1 MVVAPTSEQLE
12 IISAVSKLPSSL
24 MISAYAGTAKTT
36 TLQMSAPGIR
46 SQALALAFN
55 RKISEELKGR
65 LPPHFMIK
73 TLNGLG
79 HSAWASSINCSI
91 KLDDRKLGKLV
102 SQVAK
107 DYKTT
112 LTPDQWDELRR
123 LVSSA
128 MSAGISPG
136 DIGHPL
142 REDSQEAWEDLS
154 SYQGDEFNQIY
165 PLAREVLKEDIRL
178 AQQGIISFDDQIY
191 CPTILGGKWN
201 KYSTVFIDESQ
212 DLSPLNHRQLQ
223 LSLAQNG
230 RLVAVG
236 DPKQAIYAFRG
247 ADSSSMSN
255 MRGLSKDWTDLQ
267 LTMTF
272 RCPKAIVERQQE
284 HAPGYRA
291 WDGCKEG
298 RFASVETLLYPY
310 AYDKEDFDL
319 LWNWGSITSEL
330 DNLVTDAGELGAKL
344 PSAAILCRNNA
355 PLLSLA
361 FKLLR
366 RNIGCH
372 MLGREIGR
380 GLENLSQKLATDDS
394 TPIVQFA
401 TKLEAWESHECS
413 LARANDKP
421 DKESRIIDQAEC
433 LRAVIDGSGART
445 AGDLRSA
452 LQKLFSRESGLITLS
467 SIHRAKG
474 LEWDLVVHLDPW
486 RIPPKRSLRDPIQ
499 LEQEKNLLYVCETR
513 TRHTLLNLNLEDFR

>member
-1 MVVAPTSEQLE
+1 MTPTEEQLE

-36 TLQMSAPGIR
+36 TLQLAAPGIR

-55 RKISEELKGR
+55 KKISEELKGK
-65 LPPHFMIK
+65 LPPHFFIK

-107 DYKTT
+107 DSKTT
-112 LTPDQWDELRR
+112 LTPDQWDEIRR
-123 LVSSA
+123 LVSA
-128 MSAGISPG
+128 VMSAGISPG
-136 DIGHPL
+136 DIGDPL
-142 REDSQEAWEDLS
+142 REDSQESWEDLS
-154 SYQGDEFNQIY
+154 SFQDKEFHQIY

-212 DLSPLNHRQLQ
+212 DLSPLNHQQLQ

-247 ADSSSMSN
+247 ADSSSMQN
-255 MRGLSKDWTDLQ
+255 MRGLSKDWTDLK

-272 RCPKAIVERQQE
+272 RCPKVVVERQQE
-284 HAPGYRA
+284 HAPGYKA
-291 WDGCKEG
+291 WDGCKDG
-298 RFASVETLLYPY
+298 RFDRGFRRA
-310 AYDKEDFDL
+310 EDHEWFDIPEMEDAWTIDDIREEVSNL
-319 LWNWGSITSEL
+319 PNVVTSI
-330 DNLVTDAGELGAKL
+330 
-344 PSAAILCRNNA
+344 AILCRNNA

-380 GLENLSQKLATDDS
+380 GLENLSKKLASDDS
-394 TPIVQFA
+394 TPIVQFT
-401 TKLEAWESHECS
+401 TKLLDWESHECS

-445 AGDLRSA
+445 AGDLRGA
-452 LQKLFSRESGLITLS
+452 LQKLFSRDSSLITLS

-486 RIPPKRSLRDPIQ
+486 RIPPKRSLQDPVQ

>member
-1 MVVAPTSEQLE
+1 MAVTPTSEQLE

-36 TLQMSAPGIR
+36 TLQLAAPGIR

-55 RKISEELKGR
+55 KKISEELKGR

-79 HSAWASSINCSI
+79 HSAWASSINTSI
-91 KLDDRKLGKLV
+91 KLDERKLGKLV

-107 DYKTT
+107 DFKTQ
-112 LTPDQWDELRR
+112 LTPDQWDETKR
-123 LVSSA
+123 LVSAA

-136 DIGHPL
+136 DIGNPL
-142 REDSQEAWEDLS
+142 KEDSQEAWEDLS
-154 SYQGDEFNQIY
+154 SFQDKEFLQIY

-236 DPKQAIYAFRG
+236 DPKQAIYHFRG

-272 RCPKAIVERQQE
+272 RCPKVIVNRQQS
-284 HAPGYRA
+284 HAPGYKA
-291 WDGCKEG
+291 WDGCFEG
-298 RFASVETLLYPY
+298 QAFSVEELHTNLGTFNDEAKDYWSINDILNIKGL
-310 AYDKEDFDL
+310 DK
-319 LWNWGSITSEL
+319 L
-330 DNLVTDAGELGAKL
+330 DGNC
-344 PSAAILCRNNA
+344 AILCRNNA

-380 GLENLSQKLATDDS
+380 GLENLSQKLASDDS
-394 TPIVQFA
+394 IPIVQFA
-401 TKLEAWESHECS
+401 SKLLDWESHECS
-413 LARANDKP
+413 LARVNNKP

-445 AGDLRSA
+445 AGDLRGA
-452 LQKLFSRESGLITLS
+452 LQKLFSRDSGLITLS

-486 RIPPKRSLRDPIQ
+486 RIPPKRSLQNPIQ